1 VSAASAKL
9 AQPLGAGR
17 AGAGASR
24 RANYANSPLLAS
36 KTPPWRSRFLVAL
49 LAIGS
54 LVLIG
59 RAVWVQGVQAPFYVG
74 KGQERWGSSMTLQAD
89 RGQIL
94 DRNGKVLA
102 RSVPVASVW
111 MAPEQFR
118 EANPTAQQRSEVAR
132 LLGIP
137 LAELDERAR
146 STQDFVWVRRRVDEP
161 VWEAIRAL
169 KLKGLYRQRE
179 FRRSYPEGETIAQV
193 VGRTDSDEKGIEGIE
208 RQFNAVL
215 KGTDGEHR
223 VMRDGRGRVIDEMG
237 ERREP
242 VNGANVELSIDGR
255 LQFFTWNAL
264 NEAVKLH
271 GARSGSAVVLD
282 ARSGEI
288 LALANVLGP
297 AARERTA
304 HDRQRNRA
312 LTDVF
317 EPGST
322 MKPFIVAAAMQQRKL
337 TPDTSIPNEALPVAG
352 GLFVR
357 DEHPLAGP
365 TITLAQVV
373 ARSSNAGTARLA
385 MKMDKHEMHTLLS
398 SLGFGRRPEIEFPGA
413 ISGKL
418 RKADSWMPIDQAT
431 MSYGYGLSTSLLQLA
446 RAYTVFARDGQLSEL
461 SIRKQE
467 QPLSASP
474 VFTPEV
480 ARSMR
485 QMLGGVTQEGGTAR
499 KAYVEGY
506 SVGGKT
512 GTAQAHTEEGYDKSR
527 RRAWFVGLAPSSDP
541 RLIVAVMVDDPRAQ
555 NVYTGGAVAAPIFSQ
570 VVQHSLR
577 TLGVEPDL
585 EVRPRWRIKPDAAGQ
600 ETP

>member
-1 VSAASAKL
+1 MSVAAARFT
-9 AQPLGAGR
+9 QPPGATR

-74 KGQERWGSSMTLQAD
+74 KGQERWGSNMTLQAD

-137 LAELDERAR
+137 LAELDERSR

-161 VWEAIRAL
+161 VWEAVRAL
-169 KLKGLYRQRE
+169 KVKGLYRQRE
-179 FRRSYPEGETIAQV
+179 FKRSYPEGETIAQV

-208 RQFNAVL
+208 RQFNGVL

-242 VNGANVELSIDGR
+242 VNGANIELSIDGR

-282 ARSGEI
+282 ARTGEI

-337 TPDTSIPNEALPVAG
+337 TPDTSIPNEPLPVAG

-357 DEHPLAGP
+357 DEHPWAGS

-385 MKMDKHEMHTLLS
+385 MKMDKHEMHT
-398 SLGFGRRPEIEFPGA
+398 
-413 ISGKL
+413 
-418 RKADSWMPIDQAT
+418 
-431 MSYGYGLSTSLLQLA
+431 
-446 RAYTVFARDGQLSEL
+446 
-461 SIRKQE
+461 
-467 QPLSASP
+467 
-474 VFTPEV
+474 
-480 ARSMR
+480 
-485 QMLGGVTQEGGTAR
+485 
-499 KAYVEGY
+499 
-506 SVGGKT
+506 
-512 GTAQAHTEEGYDKSR
+512 
-527 RRAWFVGLAPSSDP
+527 
-541 RLIVAVMVDDPRAQ
+541 
-555 NVYTGGAVAAPIFSQ
+555 
-570 VVQHSLR
+570 
-577 TLGVEPDL
+577 
-585 EVRPRWRIKPDAAGQ
+585 
-600 ETP
+600 